1 MNDRI
6 EENKYQF
13 GPGDIRK
20 LSILFVLLVAI
31 IARSCEYIAESFY
44 WILAAL
50 VFLYAL
56 DVFYTVTVSQR
67 TEADLK
73 AFIFQTAVPLFSLSI
88 TGLIAIASETSG
100 SSIVTMFGL
109 SLAYTTYVVGNPIG
123 HSSDNS
129 KIQKEDKRDTH
140 SK

>member
-1 MNDRI
+1 MNDKT

-20 LSILFVLLVAI
+20 LSIIFVILVAI

-67 TEADLK
+67 TMTDLK
-73 AFIFQTAVPLFSLSI
+73 AFIFQTAVPLFALSI
-88 TGLIAIASETSG
+88 TGLIAIASETNA

-109 SLAYTTYVVGNPIG
+109 SLAYTTYVVGDPIG
-123 HSSDNS
+123 HFS
-129 KIQKEDKRDTH
+129 KNGEIQNNEQDKG
-140 SK
+140 